1 MGDFMNKC
9 ISVIITFLIL
19 FSCTINVCAQST
31 ATIVTDV
38 VNQDTKEEQI
48 ISIHINNNP
57 GIMGFKLHFDYPE
70 DSIEVISAHKGEVTQ
85 KGNLN
90 HNIGNKNG
98 SFDVMWNNTSDTILN
113 GPIVVLRVKSL
124 TDKPFKIT
132 VSYSQADT
140 FNEQYQ
146 DVVLECNDIVSSNSL
161 SESDEVIT
169 TEKAPDEISGITDDL
184 LVDIISNVLKEN
196 NIKSLENINQDTK
209 EKILIK
215 VNQQIESITNHQNY
229 YNSFEDLQKDYIRLL
244 KDKLITDADSLKT
257 EDTPKDIIDKYKEE
271 NNYENINSDNI
282 SGLVEKFEEEGLD
295 TIYSDYLT
303 DDELQEVFNSIAKGE
318 NSSDNG
324 KPNNSYLYF
333 AFFVIIFAVVI
344 CVILI
349 LRGRWKKREKQQ
361 N

>member
-1 MGDFMNKC
+1 MKKC
-9 ISVIITFLIL
+9 ISVIITFLVL
-19 FSCTINVCAQST
+19 FSCIINICAQST
-31 ATIVTDV
+31 AIITSDV
-38 VNQDTKEEQI
+38 INQDTKEEQV
-48 ISIHINNNP
+48 ISIYINNNP

-70 DSIEVISAHKGEVTQ
+70 DSVEVISAHKGEVTQ

-113 GPIVVLRVKSL
+113 GAIISLRVKSL

-132 VSYSQADT
+132 VSHSQADT
-140 FNEQYQ
+140 FNEQYK
-146 DVVLECNDIVSSNSL
+146 DVVLECNDIVSSNPL

-169 TEKAPDEISGITDDL
+169 TEKAPNEITGITDDL
-184 LVDIISNVLKEN
+184 LVDIISKALKEN
-196 NIKSLENINQDTK
+196 KVESLKDISESTK
-209 EKILIK
+209 NSILIS
-215 VNQQIESITNHQNY
+215 VNKQIESFTNQKNY
-229 YNSFEDLQKDYIRLL
+229 YNSFDDLQKDYVRLL

-257 EDTPKDIIDKYKEE
+257 EDTPKDIIDKYKED
-271 NNYENINSDNI
+271 NNYENINTDNVG
-282 SGLVEKFEEEGLD
+282 GLVDVFENEGID
-295 TIYSDYLT
+295 EIYSDYLT
-303 DDELQEVFNSIAKGE
+303 DDELQEVFNLISESEDSLDKE
-318 NSSDNG
+318 KTNS
-324 KPNNSYLYF
+324 SYLYI

>member
-1 MGDFMNKC
+1 MNKC

-19 FSCTINVCAQST
+19 FSCTTNVCAQNT
-31 ATIVTDV
+31 ATITSDV
-38 VNQDTKEEQI
+38 INQDTKEEQM
-48 ISIHINNNP
+48 ISIHINNNL
-57 GIMGFKLHFDYPE
+57 GIMGFKLHFEYSD
-70 DSIEVISAHKGEVTQ
+70 DSVEIISAHKGEVTQ

-146 DVVLECNDIVSSNSL
+146 DVVLDCNDIVSSNSL
-161 SESDEVIT
+161 SESDKEIT
-169 TEKAPDEISGITDDL
+169 TEKAPDEITGITDDL
-184 LVDIISNVLKEN
+184 LVDIISDVLKEN

-215 VNQQIESITNHQNY
+215 VNQQIESITNKKNY
-229 YNSFEDLQKDYIRLL
+229 YNSFEDLQKDYVRLL

-295 TIYSDYLT
+295 TIYSDFLT

-318 NSSDNG
+318 NSSDNE
-324 KPNNSYLYF
+324 KPNDSYLYF